1 MVLNANPAD
10 PDFLEE
16 EALARA
22 NACILATGDDHRNLL
37 VGTMLRERGTPTCI
51 TELAREEYIPLA
63 HRLGIQ
69 ACVVPRVVTASFI
82 LQLVERRNV
91 RSLTLLA
98 EGQAEIL
105 ELVVEAGARAA
116 GRPVARLGLPPGVV
130 IGLIIRGGPGPH
142 PPGRHRHPARGTRSS
157 SSSSRRSSQGSSR
170 SSEEVEGTAR
180 RAQRGDPSEAA
191 IP

>member
-1 MVLNANPAD
+1 MVCFFFSSRRRHTRCGRDWSSDVCSSDL
-10 PDFLEE
+10 
-16 EALARA
+16 
-22 NACILATGDDHRNLL
+22 
-37 VGTMLRERGTPTCI
+37 
-51 TELAREEYIPLA
+51 EEYIPLA

-130 IGLIIRGGPGPH
+130 IGLIIRED
-142 PPGRHRHPARGTRSS
+142 
-157 SSSSRRSSQGSSR
+157 Q
-170 SSEEVEGTAR
+170 VL
-180 RAQRGDPSEAA
+180 
-191 IP
+191 